1 MSSTPADAGGRFRFR
16 PWLTLAVLLSVA
28 VLLSLG
34 TWQLQRLRWKQELIA
49 TAESQLAQTPA
60 GLPPR
65 TGDLAGADYR
75 RFVVRGRYLH
85 GAALAF
91 GLRASGN
98 EPGAQLITPFRLTD
112 GRTILVDR
120 GWLPERLLPPA
131 VPAGLQPEGERELEG
146 VARWRA
152 ASTRTWLT
160 PADQPDR
167 RRWFAWDIPA
177 MAAATGEALVP
188 LVLVLDRS
196 DGPEGLPRAAPVRA
210 EFTNNHLGYAV
221 TWYGLAAGLVAIY
234 LLFSFT
240 RHDERLAP

>member
-1 MSSTPADAGGRFRFR
+1 MSSTPADAGRRFRFR
-16 PWLTLAVLLSVA
+16 PWLTLAVLLSLA
-28 VLLSLG
+28 LLLSLG
-34 TWQLQRLRWKQELIA
+34 TWQVQRLRWKQALIA
-49 TAESQLAQTPA
+49 TAETQLAQAPA
-60 GLPPR
+60 ELPPG
-65 TGDLAGADYR
+65 TDLAGADYR
-75 RFVVRGRYLH
+75 RFTVRGRYLH
-85 GAALAF
+85 EAALAF

-98 EPGAQLITPFRLTD
+98 EPGAHLITPFRLTD

-131 VPAGLQPEGERELEG
+131 VPAGAQPAGELTREG

-152 ASTRTWLT
+152 APTRTWLT

-167 RRWFAWDIPA
+167 RRWFGWDIPA

-196 DGPEGLPRAAPVRA
+196 EGPDGLPRAAPVRA

-221 TWYGLAAGLVAIY
+221 TWYGLAAALVAIY
-234 LLFSFT
+234 LVFSFT
-240 RHDERLAP
+240 PHHERPAP